1 MEIFD
6 IWDPEYSVASQ
17 PGRGSNSVFSRK
29 GKFPV
34 AAAVEMLIV
43 EGQQNRLVLSGW
55 NEEEV
60 ALNMT
65 FLPCRAAF

>member
-6 IWDPEYSVASQ
+6 IWDPEYSVVSQ

-43 EGQQNRLVLSGW
+43 EGQQNRLVLSG
-55 NEEEV
+55 
-60 ALNMT
+60 
-65 FLPCRAAF
+65 